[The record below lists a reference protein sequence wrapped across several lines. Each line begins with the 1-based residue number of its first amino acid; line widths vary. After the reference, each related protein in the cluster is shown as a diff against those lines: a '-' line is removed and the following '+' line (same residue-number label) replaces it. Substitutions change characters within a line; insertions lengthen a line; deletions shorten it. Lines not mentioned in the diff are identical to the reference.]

1 MRVIFLF
8 LVVTSLCECLQ
19 VSRVAIANAKIMRM
33 LRDGLNPELRG
44 GAGLRRSPSIVRVN
58 WKENT
63 QYAVLPFFDEERD
76 VLLKDQGRDVLLK
89 DQGRDVLLKNQ
100 DGMDTFEG
108 QSGFFDESNMADNS
122 ALWYSAGVLVGG
134 STAFL

>member
-44 GAGLRRSPSIVRVN
+44 GAGLRRSPSVVSVN

-76 VLLKDQGRDVLLK
+76 VLLKDEGRDVLLE
-89 DQGRDVLLKNQ
+89 NQ

>member
-1 MRVIFLF
+1 MRVIFLL

-44 GAGLRRSPSIVRVN
+44 GAGLRRSPSVVSVN

-63 QYAVLPFFDEERD
+63 QYAVLPFFDEE
-76 VLLKDQGRDVLLK
+76 
-89 DQGRDVLLKNQ
+89 RDVLLKNQ

>member
-1 MRVIFLF
+1 MRVIFLL

-44 GAGLRRSPSIVRVN
+44 GAGLRRSPSVVSVN

-76 VLLKDQGRDVLLK
+76 VLLKDEGRDVLLE
-89 DQGRDVLLKNQ
+89 NQ

>member
-1 MRVIFLF
+1 MRVIFLL

-44 GAGLRRSPSIVRVN
+44 GAGLRRSPSVVSVN

-63 QYAVLPFFDEERD
+63 QYAVLPFFDEEQD
-76 VLLKDQGRDVLLK
+76 VLLKDEGRDVLLE
-89 DQGRDVLLKNQ
+89 NQ

>member
-1 MRVIFLF
+1 MRVIFLL

-44 GAGLRRSPSIVRVN
+44 GAGLRRSPSVVSVN

-76 VLLKDQGRDVLLK
+76 VLLKDQGRDVLLE
-89 DQGRDVLLKNQ
+89 NQ

-134 STAFL
+134 STASL

>member
-1 MRVIFLF
+1 MRVIFLL

-44 GAGLRRSPSIVRVN
+44 GAGLRRSPSVVSVN

-76 VLLKDQGRDVLLK
+76 VLLKDQGRDVLLE
-89 DQGRDVLLKNQ
+89 NQ

>member
-1 MRVIFLF
+1 MRVIFLL

-76 VLLKDQGRDVLLK
+76 VLLKDEGRDVLLE
-89 DQGRDVLLKNQ
+89 NQ